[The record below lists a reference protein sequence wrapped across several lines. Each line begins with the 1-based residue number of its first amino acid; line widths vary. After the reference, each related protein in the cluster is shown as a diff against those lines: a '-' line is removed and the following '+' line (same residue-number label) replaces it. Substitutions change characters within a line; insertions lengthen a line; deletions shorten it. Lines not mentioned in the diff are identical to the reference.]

1 MHELGV
7 LLQAVKTVNRIAEE
21 NRIGKV
27 KQMTLEVGEESGFL
41 PVFFEKLFPVAIE
54 KFPVM
59 AETELRMEMVPGR
72 GLRIK
77 DIGY

>member
-21 NRIGKV
+21 NKINKI
-27 KQMTLEVGEESGFL
+27 KQMTLEIGNESGFL

-54 KFPVM
+54 NYPVM
-59 AETELRMEMVPGR
+59 AEAELRMEMIAGK

-77 DIGY
+77 EIGY

>member
-7 LLQAVKTVNRIAEE
+7 LFQAVKTVNRIAEE

-27 KQMTLEVGEESGFL
+27 AYMTLEIGESSGFL
-41 PVFFEKLFPVAIE
+41 PVFFKKLFPVAIE
-54 KFPVM
+54 KFPVL
-59 AETELRMEMVPGR
+59 AEAELRMEVVPGK

-77 DIGY
+77 EIGY

>member
-7 LLQAVKTVNRIAEE
+7 LMQAVKTVNCIAEE
-21 NRIGKV
+21 NRIEKIQ
-27 KQMTLEVGEESGFL
+27 QMTLEIGDASGFL

-54 KFPVM
+54 NYPKL
-59 AETELRMEMVPGR
+59 AEAELRMEKVEGK

-77 DIGY
+77 EIGY

>member
-1 MHELGV
+1 M
-7 LLQAVKTVNRIAEE
+7 QAVKTVNRIAEE

-27 KQMTLEVGEESGFL
+27 KQMTLEIGDESGFL

-59 AETELRMEMVPGR
+59 AETELRMEIVPGK

>member
-7 LLQAVKTVNRIAEE
+7 LMQAVKTVNRIAEE
-21 NRIGKV
+21 NRIGKI
-27 KQMTLEVGEESGFL
+27 KQMTLEIGDTSGFL

-54 KFPVM
+54 NYPKL
-59 AETELRMEMVPGR
+59 AEAELRMEMVAGK

-77 DIGY
+77 EIGY

>member
-21 NRIGKV
+21 NRIEKIRH
-27 KQMTLEVGEESGFL
+27 MTLEIGDESGFL

-54 KFPVM
+54 KFPVL
-59 AETELRMEMVPGR
+59 ADAELRMEMTAGK
-72 GLRIK
+72 GLCIK
-77 DIGY
+77 EIGY

>member
-7 LLQAVKTVNRIAEE
+7 LMQAVKTVNRIAEE
-21 NRIGKV
+21 NRIGKI
-27 KQMTLEVGEESGFL
+27 KQMTLEIGDASGFL

-54 KFPVM
+54 NYPKL
-59 AETELRMEMVPGR
+59 AEAELRMEMVAGK

-77 DIGY
+77 EIGY

>member
-7 LLQAVKTVNRIAEE
+7 LMQAVKTVNRIAEE

-27 KQMTLEVGEESGFL
+27 KQMTLEIGDESGFL

-59 AETELRMEMVPGR
+59 AETELRMEIVPGK

>member
-7 LLQAVKTVNRIAEE
+7 LMQAVKTVNRIAEE

-27 KQMTLEVGEESGFL
+27 KQMTLEIGDESGFL

-59 AETELRMEMVPGR
+59 AETQLRMEIVPGK

>member
-7 LLQAVKTVNRIAEE
+7 LLQAVKTVNRIADE
-21 NRIGKV
+21 NRIGKI
-27 KQMTLEVGEESGFL
+27 KQMTLEIGDESGFV

-54 KFPVM
+54 NFPVM
-59 AETELRMEMVPGR
+59 AEAELRMEVIPGK

-77 DIGY
+77 EIGY

>member
-7 LLQAVKTVNRIAEE
+7 LLQAVKSVNRIAEE

>member
-1 MHELGV
+1 MHELGA
-7 LLQAVKTVNRIAEE
+7 LMQAVKTVSRIAEE
-21 NRIGKV
+21 NKIEKIQ
-27 KQMTLEVGEESGFL
+27 QMTLEIGADSGFL

-59 AETELRMEMVPGR
+59 SEAELRMEMTAGK

-77 DIGY
+77 EIGY

>member
-7 LLQAVKTVNRIAEE
+7 LMQAVKTVNRIAEE
-21 NRIGKV
+21 NRIGKI
-27 KQMTLEVGEESGFL
+27 KQMTLEIGNESGFL

-54 KFPVM
+54 NYPKL
-59 AETELRMEMVPGR
+59 ADAELRMETALGK

-77 DIGY
+77 EIGY

>member
-21 NRIGKV
+21 NKINKI
-27 KQMTLEVGEESGFL
+27 KQMTLEIGNESGFL

-54 KFPVM
+54 NYPVM
-59 AETELRMEMVPGR
+59 AEAELRMEMIAGK

-77 DIGY
+77 EISY

>member
-21 NRIGKV
+21 NRIGNIKH
-27 KQMTLEVGEESGFL
+27 MTLEIGEESGFL

-59 AETELRMEMVPGR
+59 AGAELRMEMTAGR
-72 GLRIK
+72 GLQIK
-77 DIGY
+77 EIGY

>member
-21 NRIGKV
+21 NRIGKI
-27 KQMTLEVGEESGFL
+27 KYMTLEIGNESGFL

-59 AETELRMEMVPGR
+59 AEARLRMEMTKGK
-72 GLRIK
+72 GLQIK
-77 DIGY
+77 EIGY

>member
-7 LLQAVKTVNRIAEE
+7 LMQAVKTVNRIAEE
-21 NRIGKV
+21 NRIGKI
-27 KQMTLEVGEESGFL
+27 KQMTLEIGDASGFL

-54 KFPVM
+54 NYPKL
-59 AETELRMEMVPGR
+59 AEAELRMELIEGK

-77 DIGY
+77 EIGY

>member
-7 LLQAVKTVNRIAEE
+7 LMQAVKTVSRIAKE
-21 NRIGKV
+21 NKIEKIQ
-27 KQMTLEVGEESGFL
+27 QMTLEIGEDSGFL

-59 AETELRMEMVPGR
+59 SEAELRVEMTSGK

-77 DIGY
+77 EIGY

>member
-7 LLQAVKTVNRIAEE
+7 LLQAVKTVNRIADE
-21 NRIGKV
+21 NKIARI
-27 KQMTLEVGEESGFL
+27 KQMTLEIGDESGFL

-54 KFPVM
+54 NFPVM
-59 AETELRMEMVPGR
+59 AESELRMEVVKGK

-77 DIGY
+77 EIGY

>member
-7 LLQAVKTVNRIAEE
+7 LLQAVKTVNGIAEE
-21 NRIGKV
+21 NRIGKI
-27 KQMTLEVGEESGFL
+27 KQMTLEIGDESGFL

-54 KFPVM
+54 NFPVLSE
-59 AETELRMEMVPGR
+59 AELRMEMTTGK

-77 DIGY
+77 EIGY

>member
-7 LLQAVKTVNRIAEE
+7 LLQAVKTVNKVAEE
-21 NRIGKV
+21 HRIGKIKV
-27 KQMTLEVGEESGFL
+27 LTLEVGDRSGFL

-59 AETELRMEMVPGR
+59 AEAELKIEVIPGKD
-72 GLRIK
+72 LRIK
-77 DIGY
+77 EIGY